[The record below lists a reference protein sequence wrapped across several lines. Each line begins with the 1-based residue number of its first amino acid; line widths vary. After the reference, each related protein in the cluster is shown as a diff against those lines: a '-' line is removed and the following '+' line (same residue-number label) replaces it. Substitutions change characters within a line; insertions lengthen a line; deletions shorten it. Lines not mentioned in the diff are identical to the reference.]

1 MTRSVGAARTVGAR
15 WEQRFAEM
23 GLARGRIISPHQLR
37 GMAGEAAVALGP
49 KSRWLLPD
57 MTLWDAG
64 GEHHE
69 IKHKNPMSPNR
80 RRNFPAY
87 GLERYRLEHLW
98 RFARV
103 VAPTRVYYTIHDWS
117 LAGAQTGDDDTPND
131 IAHWVTADVLDL
143 AVNVDAEFPVRSLIN
158 GRMESGVRAL
168 AWNTAR
174 FRALTE
180 LWSAA
185 PLSEIRSAG

>member
-1 MTRSVGAARTVGAR
+1 VTRSVDAARALGAR
-15 WEQRFAEM
+15 WEQRFVAM
-23 GLARGRIISPHQLR
+23 GLALGRIISPHQLR

-49 KSRWLLPD
+49 DSRWLLPD

-69 IKHKNPMSPNR
+69 IKHKNPMAPNKWR
-80 RRNFPAY
+80 DFPAY

-117 LAGAQTGDDDTPND
+117 LAGAESGDDDVPND

-143 AVNVDAEFPVRSLIN
+143 AVRVDDTLTVRSWVN
-158 GRMESGVRAL
+158 GKMEPHVRTL
-168 AWNTAR
+168 AWNTTR
-174 FRALTE
+174 FHGLKE
-180 LWSAA
+180 LWAGA
-185 PLSEIRSAG
+185 PIREAS